1 MSVYDTPAKE
11 SIDSEYTVHVEP
23 PAQGGG
29 RYARCTGCGREII
42 PVGRFDTLTHADEC
56 PVGSE
61 DGR

>member
-1 MSVYDTPAKE
+1 MSAYDTPAKE

-42 PVGRFDTLTHADEC
+42 PVGRFGALAHADKC

-61 DGR
+61 AER